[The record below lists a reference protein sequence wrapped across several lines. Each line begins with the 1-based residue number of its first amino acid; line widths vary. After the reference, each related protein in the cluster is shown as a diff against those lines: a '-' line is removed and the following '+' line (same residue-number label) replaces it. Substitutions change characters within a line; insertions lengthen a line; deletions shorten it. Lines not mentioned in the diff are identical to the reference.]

1 MKRRMIKVVAAL
13 ASACMVASSF
23 AGAAFAAEGDGSTPR
38 NETLYF
44 AGQQWGAI
52 NDWNPMSAN
61 SNNAMGIQ
69 QKDATRT
76 LIYETLFMYNLLD
89 NKMYPLLGTEYSW
102 DDDNMSSMTVKL
114 NPDAKWSDGTAVTAA
129 DVAAT
134 FDYNVKCQSSYGVEM
149 TAYIE
154 SMTAVDDQ
162 TVTIK
167 TVVGEDGKAVNQLMV
182 QQMLGKMYI
191 MQKAYLE
198 TVEARCESPEA
209 MKLDPMDDLVAS
221 GPYKPYYDDDQ
232 KVVFVRDDNYWGQ
245 AESMWGKL
253 PVPKYIGHTIFGDN
267 AAALL
272 ALQNGEVDV
281 SQAFI
286 TGVEKLWEEQDLPIT
301 TYIDEPPYNLAGTI
315 PSCWF
320 NLDKPGLTA

>member
-102 DDDNMSSMTVKL
+102 DDDNMSSMTVK
-114 NPDAKWSDGTAVTAA
+114 
-129 DVAAT
+129 
-134 FDYNVKCQSSYGVEM
+134 
-149 TAYIE
+149 
-154 SMTAVDDQ
+154 
-162 TVTIK
+162 
-167 TVVGEDGKAVNQLMV
+167 
-182 QQMLGKMYI
+182 
-191 MQKAYLE
+191 
-198 TVEARCESPEA
+198 
-209 MKLDPMDDLVAS
+209 
-221 GPYKPYYDDDQ
+221 
-232 KVVFVRDDNYWGQ
+232 
-245 AESMWGKL
+245 
-253 PVPKYIGHTIFGDN
+253 
-267 AAALL
+267 
-272 ALQNGEVDV
+272 
-281 SQAFI
+281 
-286 TGVEKLWEEQDLPIT
+286 
-301 TYIDEPPYNLAGTI
+301 
-315 PSCWF
+315 
-320 NLDKPGLTA
+320 